1 MATTASL
8 LAQIDAAIEALLS
21 GQHSSYSIGSRSVTR
36 LDLNSLFDQRERL
49 QRQLD
54 RETNGGFRLGKM
66 QGPSR

>member
-21 GQHSSYSIGSRSVTR
+21 GQHSSYSIGARSVTR

-66 QGPSR
+66 QRPSR